1 MKSAFALLV
10 DTTVHN
16 FMRRLAVDINERYR
30 TGFKAAVLPPHISL
44 KQPFQISSLAA
55 VEAYFDQLAQS
66 VEPFEITLTHLELQ
80 IVSLDDG
87 EQGVLWL
94 AVREDHAL
102 RSLHRRI
109 NLELAG
115 RFENTQAPFDG
126 PAYRFHATLAV
137 GGQPVDVYRQIY
149 AEYGPVRANLTY
161 TARELAMYYTEGDS
175 HAAEGFVYKIL
186 PLGKEEEAVSSFR
199 SQVHHPNLKP

>member
-1 MKSAFALLV
+1 MKAAFALLV

-16 FMRRLAVDINERYR
+16 FMRRLAVGINERYR

-44 KQPFQISSLAA
+44 KQPFQISGLAA

-80 IVSLDDG
+80 VVSLDDG
-87 EQGVLWL
+87 EKGVLWL
-94 AVREDHAL
+94 AVRENRVL
-102 RSLHRRI
+102 RNLHQRI
-109 NLELAG
+109 NLELSE

-137 GGQPVDVYRQIY
+137 GGQPVDVYRRIY

-161 TARELAMYYTEGDS
+161 TARELAMYYVEGDT

-186 PLGKEEEAVSSFR
+186 PLGKGEVAVSGLRFTT
-199 SQVHHPNLKP
+199 PT